1 MMKKRTLTTAA
12 AVAVALTMT
21 LSGLPLTASAALGGL
36 PEVSTVRQTEADSDY
51 DSEKAILSAD
61 RLWVTAK
68 GLKQEE
74 TSRSSYERLDW
85 SFQKLSGVDTLFDFT
100 LTKAEQ
106 HTFTI
111 DAKISGEA
119 KLVLTQD
126 NKTATTLWEDGD
138 AQKTTKTLTLQPG
151 RWRVRLVC
159 TDAGGNLSVTVDE
172 PKSLFTHT
180 RERAQKAYDAIME
193 PAQKAY
199 EQAVEKAY
207 DRYDNTMVQAGEL
220 YVDAGDE
227 AYDRY
232 DKQMEQAGEFER
244 ASYLDAE
251 DGKEQDREYNRRYSR
266 IEREYDDAMES
277 AQDDYDELKD
287 LADGYLQDRLN
298 KAREELEQAQAKAE
312 QAWDEIVG

>member
-12 AVAVALTMT
+12 VAAALTMT

-36 PEVSTVRQTEADSDY
+36 PEVSTIRQTEADSDY

-111 DAKISGEA
+111 DAKVSGEA

-180 RERAQKAYDAIME
+180 RERAQKAYDTIME

-312 QAWDEIVG
+312 QAWDDIVG

>member
-1 MMKKRTLTTAA
+1 MMKKRTLTTA

-36 PEVSTVRQTEADSDY
+36 PGVSTIRQTEADSDY

-111 DAKISGEA
+111 DAKVSGEA

-138 AQKTTKTLTLQPG
+138 VQKTTKTLTLQPG

-232 DKQMEQAGEFER
+232 DKQMEQAGEIER

>member
-1 MMKKRTLTTAA
+1 MMKKRTLTTA

-36 PEVSTVRQTEADSDY
+36 PEVSTIRQTEADSDY

-298 KAREELEQAQAKAE
+298 KAKEELEQAQAKAE
-312 QAWDEIVG
+312 QAWDDIVG

>member
-12 AVAVALTMT
+12 VAAALTMT

-36 PEVSTVRQTEADSDY
+36 PEVSTIRQTEADSDY

>member
-1 MMKKRTLTTAA
+1 MMKKRTLTTA

-36 PEVSTVRQTEADSDY
+36 PEVSTIRQAEADSDY

-111 DAKISGEA
+111 DAKVSGEA

-126 NKTATTLWEDGD
+126 NKTATTLWEDGN

-298 KAREELEQAQAKAE
+298 KAKEELEQAQAKAE

>member
-12 AVAVALTMT
+12 VAVAWTMT

-111 DAKISGEA
+111 DAKVSGEA

-232 DKQMEQAGEFER
+232 DKQMEQAGEIER

-298 KAREELEQAQAKAE
+298 KAKEELEQAQAKAE

>member
-1 MMKKRTLTTAA
+1 MMKKRTLTTA

-21 LSGLPLTASAALGGL
+21 LSGFGLTASAALGGL
-36 PEVSTVRQTEADSDY
+36 PEVSTIRQTEADSDY
-51 DSEKAILSAD
+51 DSEKAILSVD

-74 TSRSSYERLDW
+74 TSRASYERLDW

-138 AQKTTKTLTLQPG
+138 VQKTTKTLTLQPG

-207 DRYDNTMVQAGEL
+207 DRYDDTMVQAGEL

>member
-1 MMKKRTLTTAA
+1 MMKKRTLTTA

-36 PEVSTVRQTEADSDY
+36 PEVSTIRQAEADSDY

-74 TSRSSYERLDW
+74 TSRASYERLDW

-100 LTKAEQ
+100 LIKAEQ

-111 DAKISGEA
+111 DAKVSGEA

-138 AQKTTKTLTLQPG
+138 VQKTTKTLTLQPG

-159 TDAGGNLSVTVDE
+159 TDVGGNLSVTVDE

>member
-1 MMKKRTLTTAA
+1 MMKKRTLTTA

-51 DSEKAILSAD
+51 DSDKAILSAD

-119 KLVLTQD
+119 KLVLIQD

-232 DKQMEQAGEFER
+232 DEQMEQAGEFER

>member
-1 MMKKRTLTTAA
+1 MMKKRTLTTA

-36 PEVSTVRQTEADSDY
+36 PEVSTIRQTKADSDY

-111 DAKISGEA
+111 DAKVSGEA

-159 TDAGGNLSVTVDE
+159 ADAGGNLSVTVDE

-180 RERAQKAYDAIME
+180 RERAQKAYDTIME

-287 LADGYLQDRLN
+287 LADGYLQDCLN

>member
-1 MMKKRTLTTAA
+1 MMKKRTLTTA

-36 PEVSTVRQTEADSDY
+36 PEVSTIRQTEADSDY

-74 TSRSSYERLDW
+74 TSRASYERLDW

-111 DAKISGEA
+111 DAKVSGEA

-138 AQKTTKTLTLQPG
+138 VQKTTKTLTLQPG

-298 KAREELEQAQAKAE
+298 KAKEELEQAQAKAE

>member
-1 MMKKRTLTTAA
+1 MMKKRTLTTA

-36 PEVSTVRQTEADSDY
+36 PEVSTIRQPEADSDY

>member
-12 AVAVALTMT
+12 VAAALTMT

-36 PEVSTVRQTEADSDY
+36 PEVSTIRQTEADSDY

-159 TDAGGNLSVTVDE
+159 TDAGGKVSATVDE

>member
-1 MMKKRTLTTAA
+1 MMKKRTLTTA

-61 RLWVTAK
+61 RLWVNAK

-111 DAKISGEA
+111 DAKVSGEA

>member
-1 MMKKRTLTTAA
+1 MMKKRTLTTA

-36 PEVSTVRQTEADSDY
+36 PEVSTIRQAEADSDY

-74 TSRSSYERLDW
+74 TSRASYERLDW

-100 LTKAEQ
+100 LIKAEQ

-111 DAKISGEA
+111 DAKVSGEA

-312 QAWDEIVG
+312 QAWDDIVG

>member
-1 MMKKRTLTTAA
+1 MMKKRTLTTA

-36 PEVSTVRQTEADSDY
+36 PEVSTIRQTEADSDY

>member
-12 AVAVALTMT
+12 VAIALTMT

-36 PEVSTVRQTEADSDY
+36 PEVSTIRQTGADSDY

-111 DAKISGEA
+111 DAKVSGEA

-298 KAREELEQAQAKAE
+298 KAKEELEQAQAKAE
-312 QAWDEIVG
+312 QAWDDIVG

>member
-1 MMKKRTLTTAA
+1 MMKKRTLTTA

-111 DAKISGEA
+111 DAKVSGEA

-298 KAREELEQAQAKAE
+298 EAKEELEQAQAKAE

>member
-12 AVAVALTMT
+12 VAAALTMT

-36 PEVSTVRQTEADSDY
+36 PEVSTVRQAEADSDY
-51 DSEKAILSAD
+51 DSEKVILSAD

-74 TSRSSYERLDW
+74 TSRSSYDRLDW

-111 DAKISGEA
+111 DAKVSGEA

-126 NKTATTLWEDGD
+126 NKTATALWEDGD

-159 TDAGGNLSVTVDE
+159 TDAGGNLTVTVDE

>member
-1 MMKKRTLTTAA
+1 MMKKRTLTTA

-36 PEVSTVRQTEADSDY
+36 PEVSTIRQTEADSDY

-85 SFQKLSGVDTLFDFT
+85 SFQKLSGADTLFDFT

-232 DKQMEQAGEFER
+232 DKRMEQAGEFER

>member
-1 MMKKRTLTTAA
+1 MMKKRTLTTA

-36 PEVSTVRQTEADSDY
+36 PEVSTIRQTEADSDY

-138 AQKTTKTLTLQPG
+138 VQKTTKTLTLQPG

>member
-1 MMKKRTLTTAA
+1 MMKKRTLTTA

-74 TSRSSYERLDW
+74 TSRASYERLDW

-111 DAKISGEA
+111 DAKVSGEA

-312 QAWDEIVG
+312 QAWDDIVG

>member
-1 MMKKRTLTTAA
+1 MMKKRTLTTA

-36 PEVSTVRQTEADSDY
+36 PEVSTIRQTEADSDY

-74 TSRSSYERLDW
+74 TSRASYERLDW

-111 DAKISGEA
+111 DAKVSGEA

>member
-1 MMKKRTLTTAA
+1 MMKKRTLTTA

-111 DAKISGEA
+111 DAKVSGEA

-312 QAWDEIVG
+312 QAWDDIVG

>member
-1 MMKKRTLTTAA
+1 MMKKRTLTTA

-36 PEVSTVRQTEADSDY
+36 PEVSTIRQTEADSDY

-74 TSRSSYERLDW
+74 TSRASYERLDW

-111 DAKISGEA
+111 DAKVSGEA

-138 AQKTTKTLTLQPG
+138 VQKTTKTLTLQPG

-298 KAREELEQAQAKAE
+298 EAKEELEQAQAKAE

>member
-1 MMKKRTLTTAA
+1 MMKKRMLTTA

-111 DAKISGEA
+111 DAKVSGEA

-277 AQDDYDELKD
+277 AQDDYDELKG

>member
-1 MMKKRTLTTAA
+1 MMKKRTLTTA

-36 PEVSTVRQTEADSDY
+36 PEVSTVRQTGADSDY

-111 DAKISGEA
+111 DAKVSGEA

-312 QAWDEIVG
+312 QAWDDIVG

>member
-111 DAKISGEA
+111 DAKVSGEA

-138 AQKTTKTLTLQPG
+138 VQKTTKTLTLQPG

>member
-1 MMKKRTLTTAA
+1 MMKKRTLTTA

-36 PEVSTVRQTEADSDY
+36 PEVSTIRQTEADSDY

-199 EQAVEKAY
+199 ERAVEKAY

>member
-1 MMKKRTLTTAA
+1 MMKKRTLTTA

-36 PEVSTVRQTEADSDY
+36 PEVSTIRQTEADSDY

-61 RLWVTAK
+61 RLWVNAK

-111 DAKISGEA
+111 DAKVSGEA

>member
-1 MMKKRTLTTAA
+1 M
-12 AVAVALTMT
+12 
-21 LSGLPLTASAALGGL
+21 
-36 PEVSTVRQTEADSDY
+36 
-51 DSEKAILSAD
+51 
-61 RLWVTAK
+61 
-68 GLKQEE
+68 
-74 TSRSSYERLDW
+74 
-85 SFQKLSGVDTLFDFT
+85 
-100 LTKAEQ
+100 
-106 HTFTI
+106 
-111 DAKISGEA
+111 
-119 KLVLTQD
+119 
-126 NKTATTLWEDGD
+126 
-138 AQKTTKTLTLQPG
+138 
-151 RWRVRLVC
+151 
-159 TDAGGNLSVTVDE
+159 
-172 PKSLFTHT
+172 
-180 RERAQKAYDAIME
+180 
-193 PAQKAY
+193 
-199 EQAVEKAY
+199 EKAY

>member
-1 MMKKRTLTTAA
+1 MMKKRTLTTA

-74 TSRSSYERLDW
+74 TSRASYERLDW

-159 TDAGGNLSVTVDE
+159 TDAAGNLSVTVDE
-172 PKSLFTHT
+172 PKSLFTYT

-298 KAREELEQAQAKAE
+298 KAKEELEQAQAKAE

>member
-1 MMKKRTLTTAA
+1 MMKKRTLTTA

-36 PEVSTVRQTEADSDY
+36 PEVSTVRQTGADSDY

-111 DAKISGEA
+111 DAKVSGEA

-244 ASYLDAE
+244 ASYLHAE

>member
-12 AVAVALTMT
+12 VAAALTMT

-287 LADGYLQDRLN
+287 LADGYLHDRLN
-298 KAREELEQAQAKAE
+298 KAKEELEQAQAKAE

>member
-1 MMKKRTLTTAA
+1 MMKKRTLTTA

-36 PEVSTVRQTEADSDY
+36 PEVSTIRQTEADSDY

-100 LTKAEQ
+100 LTKAEH

-298 KAREELEQAQAKAE
+298 KAKEELEQAQAKAE
-312 QAWDEIVG
+312 QAWDDIVG

>member
-12 AVAVALTMT
+12 VAAALTMT

-36 PEVSTVRQTEADSDY
+36 PEVSTVRQAEADSDY
-51 DSEKAILSAD
+51 DSEKVILSAD

-111 DAKISGEA
+111 DAKVSGEA

-138 AQKTTKTLTLQPG
+138 VQKTTKTLTLQPG

-199 EQAVEKAY
+199 ERAVEKAY

>member
-12 AVAVALTMT
+12 VAAALTMT

-36 PEVSTVRQTEADSDY
+36 PEVSTVRQAEADSDY
-51 DSEKAILSAD
+51 DSEKVILSAD

-100 LTKAEQ
+100 LIKAEQ

-111 DAKISGEA
+111 DAKVSGEA

>member
-1 MMKKRTLTTAA
+1 MMKKRTLTTA

-36 PEVSTVRQTEADSDY
+36 PEVSTIRQTEADSDY

-74 TSRSSYERLDW
+74 TSRASYERLDW

-111 DAKISGEA
+111 DAKVSGEA

-199 EQAVEKAY
+199 ERAVEKAY

>member
-1 MMKKRTLTTAA
+1 MMKKRTLTTA

-36 PEVSTVRQTEADSDY
+36 PEVSTIRQTEADSDY

-74 TSRSSYERLDW
+74 TSRASYERLDW

-312 QAWDEIVG
+312 QAWDDIVG